1 MLQNIET
8 LLINKNNIPA
18 FTLKPSK
25 MQQDKDTADRVLL
38 YDKLGNSLKSGAKAN
53 SNTPL
58 VNDYKKHISKLKMTV
73 KFINAHVTK
82 LF

>member
-38 YDKLGNSLKSGAKAN
+38 GVLLYDATRS
-53 SNTPL
+53 
-58 VNDYKKHISKLKMTV
+58 
-73 KFINAHVTK
+73 VTI
-82 LF
+82 

>member
-18 FTLKPSK
+18 FTPKPSK

-38 YDKLGNSLKSGAKAN
+38 GVLLYDATRS
-53 SNTPL
+53 
-58 VNDYKKHISKLKMTV
+58 
-73 KFINAHVTK
+73 VTI
-82 LF
+82 